1 MKIKKIMAMLLAAT
15 MIMGSTVSTFAETG
29 KTPVMGDT
37 TPVSVSNVDKGATV
51 YAYQIV
57 EGDYN
62 TNGFVKYVSVKDGDT
77 VLVENPTAPTTD
89 EIKDIIERMNRT
101 ENPLILKKVEMVD
114 KDAEEKVDGTYTAN
128 LNAGLWI
135 VLVESVGDNAEI
147 YNPMLVSA
155 RYNVSGSD
163 GSMEAGNIS
172 ADDNWSLNGD
182 IAWAKSSTVPFEKQA
197 KNTAN
202 FGEAV
207 DYTITTTIPMYSE
220 NYKNVTFTVK
230 DTLAAGDL
238 KLTDGVINVK
248 ANGTPV
254 EPGDDAYTAY
264 TVAGNEANST
274 EYTVTFNS
282 AWVLNNRG
290 KNIEISY
297 KATVTGN
304 KVNNASHD
312 NTATLTYSTTTKD
325 TSVKKDTEK
334 VYSFDIGGEV
344 TGDIFKKTG
353 EDEDSDA
360 LKDAEFTL
368 YTDEGCTTQYTNELY
383 DGTTATYKTLED
395 GNIYIRGLDAGTYY
409 LKETKAP
416 KGYSLNDTVYTI
428 EVNPT
433 IENEVLKS
441 WTIAVNGNT
450 VRTFTVNNGVVTVS
464 GETETEIKNTKL
476 ADLPETGGIGTTI
489 FTIGGCAIM
498 IAAAGLFFASR
509 RKANK

>member
-1 MKIKKIMAMLLAAT
+1 MKIKKIMAILMATT
-15 MIMGSTVSTFAETG
+15 MIMGSTVSTFAEPG
-29 KTPVMGDT
+29 KTPVESDT

-57 EGDYN
+57 EGAYN
-62 TNGFVKYVSVKDGDT
+62 TNGFVEYVSVKDGET
-77 VLVENPTAPTTD
+77 VLVANPTAPTTD
-89 EIKDIIERMNRT
+89 EIKDIIEKMNRID
-101 ENPLILKKVEMVD
+101 NPLTLKRVEMVD
-114 KDAEEKVDGTYTAN
+114 RDAEGKVDGTYTAN

-135 VLVESVGDNAEI
+135 VLVDSVGDNAEI

-163 GSMEAGNIS
+163 SSMEAGNIS

-182 IAWAKSSTVPFEKQA
+182 NAWAKSSDVPFEKQA
-197 KNTAN
+197 KDTAN

-207 DYTITTTIPMYSE
+207 DYTITTKIPMYSE

-230 DTLAAGDL
+230 DTLADGDL

-254 EPGDDAYTAY
+254 QPGDNTY
-264 TVAGNEANST
+264 TVAGNKADST
-274 EYTVTFNS
+274 EYTVTFDS
-282 AWVLNNRG
+282 AWVLNNKG
-290 KNIEISY
+290 ADIEISY
-297 KATVTGN
+297 KATVTSA

-325 TSVKKDTEK
+325 TSVKEDTEK

-344 TGDIFKKTG
+344 TGDIFQKTG
-353 EDEDSDA
+353 EGNDRDA

-368 YTDEGCTTQYTNELY
+368 YIDKECETQYTNELY
-383 DGTTATYKTLED
+383 DGKTATYKTLGD
-395 GNIYIRGLDAGTYY
+395 GNIYITGLDAGTYY

-416 KGYSLNDTVYTI
+416 EGYSLNDTVYKI
-428 EVNPT
+428 EVTPT

-441 WTIAVNGNT
+441 WTIAVNGET
-450 VRTFTVNNGVVTVS
+450 VRTFTVND
-464 GETETEIKNTKL
+464 GEVIVEGEKETEIKNTKL
-476 ADLPETGGIGTTI
+476 ANLPETGGIGTTI